1 MRRALLSL
9 TLAVAALLPAVPAR
23 AMVSSE
29 MVPIPVQYAKSWR
42 SAQAGLTDAGHRVAA
57 LQAQAEPADVLGVLR
72 HDLQLEVALYDYRDS
87 IRSQQVVVY
96 ALAVD
101 QSLENQVAGL
111 LPAAELPPLRQ
122 TTEALRAL
130 WRAAGI
136 TDFSEVQ
143 VRNNR
148 RFQESAPVAQ
158 LVTYYRTSGGHYAID
173 WSYLASINFIESDFG
188 RVNGPSSAGAM
199 GPMQFMPGTW
209 QDYGKGGDIMSPKDS
224 IEAAAR
230 YLHAMGGPGNMDRAI
245 YRYNNDSDYVAS
257 VQGFAAALRADP
269 SWLDRLYFWSTSG

>member
-101 QSLENQVAGL
+101 QDLENQVAGL
-111 LPAAELPPLRQ
+111 LPAADVDRPV
-122 TTEALRAL
+122 RAL
-130 WRAAGI
+130 ETA
-136 TDFSEVQ
+136 
-143 VRNNR
+143 
-148 RFQESAPVAQ
+148 
-158 LVTYYRTSGGHYAID
+158 
-173 WSYLASINFIESDFG
+173 
-188 RVNGPSSAGAM
+188 
-199 GPMQFMPGTW
+199 
-209 QDYGKGGDIMSPKDS
+209 
-224 IEAAAR
+224 
-230 YLHAMGGPGNMDRAI
+230 
-245 YRYNNDSDYVAS
+245 
-257 VQGFAAALRADP
+257 
-269 SWLDRLYFWSTSG
+269 